1 VIVDGKKI
9 SVFVNNAL
17 QPSLQVEKLTNTTK
31 GGIALWV
38 GNNSGGSFANLSIT
52 PAAGTAAASDI
63 PYGNNPA
70 AGAYVHV
77 GDTKL
82 YYETYGTGK
91 PIVLLHGGVYGS
103 IGEFQNFIPKLAETF
118 QVICIATRGH
128 GRSGIGNGPFTY
140 KQRADDAYKVIRSI
154 TQDSVLVLGF
164 SDGAYSG
171 LKLAA
176 LYPQVVKKL
185 IAIGASDYSKNSTH
199 KKFQY
204 SAAGLMKT
212 DSAFFATRLEQM
224 PEPERWNEA
233 LVKLSKLY
241 NEDYMSTETFSKIK
255 CPVLVMSGDR
265 DAYHT
270 TENVV
275 KCMKAIPNAQ
285 LSIIPGCAHV
295 VFFCNFQ
302 AVWEAMTPFLKR

>member
-1 VIVDGKKI
+1 
-9 SVFVNNAL
+9 
-17 QPSLQVEKLTNTTK
+17 
-31 GGIALWV
+31 
-38 GNNSGGSFANLSIT
+38 
-52 PAAGTAAASDI
+52 
-63 PYGNNPA
+63 
-70 AGAYVHV
+70 
-77 GDTKL
+77 
-82 YYETYGTGK
+82 
-91 PIVLLHGGVYGS
+91 
-103 IGEFQNFIPKLAETF
+103 
-118 QVICIATRGH
+118 
-128 GRSGIGNGPFTY
+128 
-140 KQRADDAYKVIRSI
+140 VIRSI

-171 LKLAA
+171 FKLAA

-302 AVWEAMTPFLKR
+302 AVWEAITPFLKR